1 MRNENFKVLATPMI
15 YTNEVEFVRSIDP
28 GVPVR
33 YIRVVAIPLAEIPA
47 WHRAA
52 GQKPWIFIDE
62 IVVK

>member
-1 MRNENFKVLATPMI
+1 MI